1 MWCQA
6 ARVKRNNKTHGRRVQ
21 NKSCIS
27 IGVLYDMMYQIC
39 SYYNKLCRHPNGYKN
54 IKFSAIWF
62 YFSSYTTDNI
72 NLFFHRQGM
81 KEGPISYS
89 WSTQEGRI
97 KEYDFMK
104 KQICILLV
112 YILHPMHHFISKAKT
127 IFYTTK
133 VVPNFLQI
141 FCKC

>member
-6 ARVKRNNKTHGRRVQ
+6 ARVRRNNKTHGRRVQ
-21 NKSCIS
+21 NKSCVS

-39 SYYNKLCRHPNGYKN
+39 SYYYKLCRHPNGYKTS
-54 IKFSAIWF
+54 IFSNLVLF
-62 YFSSYTTDNI
+62 FLYTLDNN

-81 KEGPISYS
+81 VEEGPISYS
-89 WSTQEGRI
+89 WSTREGSI

-104 KQICILLV
+104 NQICILIV

-127 IFYTTK
+127 IFYTK